1 MNGLIHDVKTIIIL
15 VVNVRPNRQNFA
27 DHSNHELTVSRNA
40 QDMLSVDLLTLVNS
54 PVNDKVSEV
63 GILGDGVH
71 DHESFLGFWVISVDR
86 F

>member
-15 VVNVRPNRQNFA
+15 VVHVRPNRQNFA
-27 DHSNHELTVSRNA
+27 DHSNHELTVPRNA
-40 QDMLSVDLLTLVNS
+40 QDMLSVDLLTLVDS

-63 GILGDGVH
+63 GLLGDGVH
-71 DHESFLGFWVISVDR
+71 DHESLLGFWVISVDR